1 MPERIKKIDI
11 ARYLILLKH
20 GGVVVDVDF
29 EAFKTID
36 SLIQGHA
43 AVLIEESEDQ
53 SINCAWIASVRCI
66 YKNIY
71 FQKNTHDYISIPFF
85 FLLLSIFDFA
95 LIYFFITYLLLF

>member
-53 SINCAWIASVRCI
+53 SINCAWIASVRFYI
-66 YKNIY
+66 KIY
-71 FQKNTHDYISIPFF
+71 FQKNT
-85 FLLLSIFDFA
+85 
-95 LIYFFITYLLLF
+95 

>member
-66 YKNIY
+66 YTNIY
-71 FQKNTHDYISIPFF
+71 FQKKRMII
-85 FLLLSIFDFA
+85 FLF
-95 LIYFFITYLLLF
+95 LFLKNLAPCSD